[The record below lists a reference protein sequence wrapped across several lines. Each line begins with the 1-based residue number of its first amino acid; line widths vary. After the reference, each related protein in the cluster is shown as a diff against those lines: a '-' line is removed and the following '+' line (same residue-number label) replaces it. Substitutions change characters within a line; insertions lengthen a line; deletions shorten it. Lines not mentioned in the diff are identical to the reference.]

1 MNINKTMPT
10 TMLRR
15 VGLAVLYYAVGVL
28 GMGLAYALR
37 FDWAI
42 PSEDL
47 PKIWW
52 ACGLAAFVQV
62 GVLAAFGQTKVIA
75 SFFSLM
81 DLKWILVANG
91 VSTVAILL
99 AVTMRVVWVPRGV
112 LSLDLILV
120 TVGVVG
126 VRVALRYWGERQK
139 AAGFLQERG
148 GASLLRPVAVV
159 GAGDAGAALI
169 REMLG
174 KASLHL
180 RPVVVLDDD
189 QRKWGQRLHGVE
201 VVGAPEALRDERWSQ
216 SIRKVI
222 IAMPSAPAAR
232 IGEVARMCAELG
244 LPSDTMPAL
253 EHLVSGRV
261 KVSQLRPVQIEDLL
275 RRPAVELDMT
285 SIFGLI
291 RGRVIAVTGAGGS
304 IGSELCRQILA
315 QGPEALVLIERCEVQ
330 LFQVEQ
336 ELMGRSGRNIVVPLV
351 ADVADGLRMSQILL
365 KHRPSVI
372 FHAAAHKHVPMMEA
386 QPGEALRN
394 NAMGTATLAR
404 AAVEAGVDRFVL
416 ISTDKAINPTNA
428 MGATKRVAEI
438 FIQAMQAS
446 RPESTRFM
454 AVRFGNVLGSS
465 GSVVPTF
472 SKQIAAGG
480 PVTVTHKDVTRYF
493 MTIPEA
499 VGLVLQAGALGLGGE
514 IFVLDMGEPVRIAD
528 MARQMIELSGYRPDE
543 DIEIQYTGLRP
554 GEKMFEELS
563 HHREKLEDTGH
574 PKIFRFVSK
583 PPSLEVVERFFVE
596 VGPLLHTADGAEI
609 KRRMQGL
616 VPEYKPYLH

>member
-1 MNINKTMPT
+1 MNMREIMAS

-15 VGLAVLYYAVGVL
+15 VGLTVLYFGVGL
-28 GMGLAYALR
+28 LAMGLAYALR
-37 FDWAI
+37 FDWSI
-42 PSEDL
+42 PPEDL
-47 PKIWW
+47 RRLWW
-52 ACGLAAFVQV
+52 TCGLAACIQA
-62 GVLAAFGQTKVIA
+62 GVLAACGQTKVVA
-75 SFFSLM
+75 SFFSLV
-81 DLKWILVANG
+81 DLKWILVANMISTG
-91 VSTVAILL
+91 VILVGSTLQIAR
-99 AVTMRVVWVPRGV
+99 MPRGV
-112 LSLDLILV
+112 LVLDLVLV
-120 TVGVVG
+120 TSGVIG
-126 VRVALRYWGERQK
+126 LRVALRYWGERRK
-139 AAGFLQERG
+139 AAAVMRGLG
-148 GASLLRPVAVV
+148 GASLQRSVAVV
-159 GAGDAGAALI
+159 GAGEAGATLI

-174 KASLHL
+174 KASLHM
-180 RPVVVLDDD
+180 RPVVVFDDD
-189 QRKWGQRLHGVE
+189 RSKWGQRLHGVE
-201 VVGAPEALRDERWSQ
+201 VVGAPEVLREEGWSERV
-216 SIRKVI
+216 RKVI
-222 IAMPSAPAAR
+222 IAMPSAPASR
-232 IGEVARMCAELG
+232 IGEVARLCAELG
-244 LPSDTMPAL
+244 LPSDTMPAF

-275 RRPAVELDMT
+275 RRAPVELDEA
-285 SIFGLI
+285 SILGLI
-291 RGRVIAVTGAGGS
+291 RGRVVAVTGAGGS

-315 QGPEALVLIERCEVQ
+315 EGPELLVLIERCEVQ

-336 ELMGRSGRNIVVPLV
+336 ELMGRGGRNVVVPLV
-351 ADVADGLRMSQILL
+351 ADVADGARMAQILL
-365 KHRPSVI
+365 KHRPKLV

-438 FIQAMQAS
+438 FIQALQAT
-446 RPESTRFM
+446 RPGSTRFM

-499 VGLVLQAGALGLGGE
+499 VGLVLQAGALGVGGE
-514 IFVLDMGEPVRIAD
+514 IFVLDMGEPVRIVD
-528 MARQMIELSGYRPDE
+528 LARQMIELSGYRPNE
-543 DIEIQYTGLRP
+543 DIDIEYTGLRP

-574 PKIFRFVSK
+574 PKIFRFVSE
-583 PPSLEVVERFFVE
+583 PPSLDVVERFFLEVE
-596 VGPLLHTADGAEI
+596 PLLHTAEGAEI

-616 VPEYKPYLH
+616 VPEYKPYVH